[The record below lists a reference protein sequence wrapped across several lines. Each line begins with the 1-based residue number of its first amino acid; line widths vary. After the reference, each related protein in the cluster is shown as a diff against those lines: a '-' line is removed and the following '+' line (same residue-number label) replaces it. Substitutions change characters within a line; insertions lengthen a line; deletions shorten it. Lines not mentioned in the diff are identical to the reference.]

1 LDGRKILITGGA
13 SGIGRATAAL
23 FRREGAHVAVLDRA
37 AADIAVTDRTVDG
50 IAVLDRAGEDS
61 DCIFVPV
68 DVADPASVQQA
79 VRAAAAALGGLDG
92 VVNAAGIFSAAGL
105 ADTSAELFSRIVTV
119 NLMGTFLVVQ
129 AAAPILLASG
139 KPATIVNIGSGVGIM
154 PTGPGS
160 TAYVASKGG
169 VIAMTKALAME
180 LAPTV
185 RVNVVCPGA
194 VETPMTQGFLR
205 DASGAV
211 DPALAS
217 RYALRRPAIPEEL
230 AAAILFLTSDE
241 SSFVTGI
248 ALPVD
253 GGRTFH

>member
-1 LDGRKILITGGA
+1 MEGNDMARLAGRKILITGGA
-13 SGIGRATAAL
+13 SGIGKATAAL
-23 FRREGAHVAVLDRA
+23 FRQEGAAVAVLDRA
-37 AADIAVTDRTVDG
+37 GDAQDG
-50 IAVLDRAGEDS
+50 GV
-61 DCIFVPV
+61 FVAV
-68 DVADPASVQQA
+68 DVADAASVQQA
-79 VRAAAAALGGLDG
+79 VRTAEAALDGLDG

-105 ADTSAELFSRIVTV
+105 ADTTAELFSQTLAV
-119 NLMGTFLVVQ
+119 NLIGTFLVIQ
-129 AAAPILLASG
+129 AAAPILLAG
-139 KPATIVNIGSGVGIM
+139 GTGTIVNIGSGVGIT

-205 DASGAV
+205 NAAGEV
-211 DPALAS
+211 DPVLAA
-217 RYALRRPAIPEEL
+217 RYALRRPATADEL
-230 AAAILFLTSDE
+230 AAAILFLTSAE
-241 SSFVTGI
+241 SSFVTGVT
-248 ALPVD
+248 LPVD

>member
-1 LDGRKILITGGA
+1 MARLQGRKILITGGA
-13 SGIGRATAAL
+13 SGIGQATAAL
-23 FRREGAHVAVLDRA
+23 FLREGAKVAILDRA
-37 AADIAVTDRTVDG
+37 SRGQDEV
-50 IAVLDRAGEDS
+50 
-61 DCIFVPV
+61 FVAV

-79 VRAAAAALGGLDG
+79 VRTAEAALGGLDG

-105 ADTSAELFSRIVTV
+105 ADTTAAQFSQMLAV

-139 KPATIVNIGSGVGIM
+139 QAATIVNLGSGVGIT

-180 LAPTV
+180 LAPSV
-185 RVNVVCPGA
+185 RVNVVCPGM
-194 VETPMTQGFLR
+194 VETPMTQGFVR
-205 DASGAV
+205 NAAGEV

-217 RYALRRPAIPEEL
+217 RYALRRPAAPEEI
-230 AAAILFLTSDE
+230 AAAILFLTSAE

>member
-1 LDGRKILITGGA
+1 MGRLLGRKILITGGS
-13 SGIGRATAAL
+13 SGIGQATAAL
-23 FRREGAHVAVLDRA
+23 FIREGAKVAILDRSSNGQEEIFV
-37 AADIAVTDRTVDG
+37 AADVA
-50 IAVLDRAGEDS
+50 E
-61 DCIFVPV
+61 PV
-68 DVADPASVQQA
+68 SVQQA
-79 VRAAAAALGGLDG
+79 VRTAESALGGLDG
-92 VVNAAGIFSAAGL
+92 VVNAAGIFLAAGL
-105 ADTSAELFSRIVTV
+105 ADTSAELFSRTLAV

-129 AAAPILLASG
+129 AAAPMLLASQTT
-139 KPATIVNIGSGVGIM
+139 ATIVNIGSGVGIT

-169 VIAMTKALAME
+169 VIAMTKTLAME

-205 DASGAV
+205 NAAGAV
-211 DPALAS
+211 DPALAA
-217 RYALRRPAIPEEL
+217 RYALRRPATPEEI
-230 AAAILFLTSDE
+230 AAAILFLTSSE

>member
-1 LDGRKILITGGA
+1 MGRLAGRKILITGGA

-23 FRREGAHVAVLDRA
+23 FRQEGADVAVLDRSA
-37 AADIAVTDRTVDG
+37 GDHDG
-50 IAVLDRAGEDS
+50 
-61 DCIFVPV
+61 IFVPV
-68 DVADPASVQQA
+68 DVADPVSVQQA
-79 VRAAAAALGGLDG
+79 VQAAEAALGGLDG

-105 ADTSAELFSRIVTV
+105 ADTSAELFSRTLAV

-129 AAAPILLASG
+129 AAAPFLLASG
-139 KPATIVNIGSGVGIM
+139 KAATIVNIGSGVGIT

-160 TAYVASKGG
+160 VAYFASKGG

-180 LAPTV
+180 LAPSV

-194 VETPMTQGFLR
+194 VDTPMTQGFLR
-205 DASGAV
+205 DAAGV
-211 DPALAS
+211 IDPALAN
-217 RYALRRPAIPEEL
+217 RYALRRPAAPEEL
-230 AAAILFLTSDE
+230 AASILFLTSAE